1 MIPIVPAF
9 IPQSEAEAIE
19 TLQALRF
26 CPEVHLDVVD
36 GTFSSAVSWPYT
48 PVGQATS
55 IQQYSDQF
63 SLEVDLMVADPLSA
77 AVDWVTAGADR
88 LVFHVET
95 ISLENFK
102 NFEAFTHVSVGV
114 SAHGNTPIGTLLEYA
129 EFADYIQL
137 MGIHEIGSQGQPF
150 DETVFE
156 KIAAVQTAY
165 PDKSITVDGSVNEH
179 TITKLT
185 AAGVD
190 RFVVGS
196 AITLQ
201 SDPAL
206 AHKTLSLLIN

>member
-19 TLQALRF
+19 TLQALWF
-26 CPEVHLDVVD
+26 SPEVHLDVVD
-36 GTFSSAVSWPYT
+36 GLFTPSTSWPYQPT
-48 PVGQATS
+48 GQPVA
-55 IQQYSDQF
+55 IQDYSDQF
-63 SLEVDLMVADPLSA
+63 SLEVDLMVVDPLSA

-102 NFEAFTHVSVGV
+102 NFEAFTHVSVGI
-114 SAHGNTPIGTLLEYA
+114 SAHGDTPLGTLLEYA
-129 EFADYIQL
+129 AFADYIQL
-137 MGIHEIGSQGQPF
+137 MGIHTIGAQGQSF
-150 DETVFE
+150 DSAVFE
-156 KIAAVQTAY
+156 KIAAVQAAY

-179 TITKLT
+179 TITKLKE
-185 AAGVD
+185 AGVD

-201 SDPAL
+201 PDPSA
-206 AHKTLSLLIN
+206 AHKALSLLIN

>member
-1 MIPIVPAF
+1 MIPIVPAL

-48 PVGQATS
+48 PAGQPVS

-114 SAHGNTPIGTLLEYA
+114 SAHGDTPIGTLLAYA

-137 MGIHEIGSQGQPF
+137 MGISEIGSQGQPF

-156 KIAAVQTAY
+156 KIAAVQAAY